1 MTHQIS
7 LWLLGATVVFL
18 WIFFIAGNQILG
30 NAFIRL
36 VWLLQKPFKRGDLV
50 EVGEISGKIDQIG
63 WQGVSL
69 ESEVGDYVL
78 ISNCQIWKKPIK
90 RKQSSSGS
98 HGVEIRLPL
107 FVESD
112 GATARLAAIEAL
124 LLSPY
129 LALDR
134 PYYVGLEFMPS
145 GEVGVRVRVAV
156 FDASQK
162 DLFESSIIENYQ
174 LLMR

>member
-1 MTHQIS
+1 MSYQIS
-7 LWLLGATVVFL
+7 LWALGAAVLVFVIL
-18 WIFFIAGNQILG
+18 CIAGGHIVKNYL
-30 NAFIRL
+30 IRL
-36 VWLLQKPFKRGDLV
+36 IWLVQKPFKRGDLV
-50 EVGEISGKIDQIG
+50 EVGEISGKIVQIG
-63 WQGVSL
+63 WQSVSL

-78 ISNCQIWKKPIK
+78 ISNFLVWKKPIK
-90 RKQSSSGS
+90 RRQSSSGS

-107 FVESD
+107 FGESD

-145 GEVGVRVRVAV
+145 GEVGVRVRAAV

-162 DLFESSIIENYQ
+162 ELFESSIIENYQ
-174 LLMR
+174 LLVQ

>member
-18 WIFFIAGNQILG
+18 WILFIAGNQILR

-36 VWLLQKPFKRGDLV
+36 VWLLQKPFNRGDLV

-63 WQGVSL
+63 WLGVSL

-107 FVESD
+107 FVKSD

-145 GEVGVRVRVAV
+145 GEVGVRVRAAV

>member
-1 MTHQIS
+1 MSYQIS
-7 LWLLGATVVFL
+7 LWALGAALLVFVIL
-18 WIFFIAGNQILG
+18 CVAGGHIVKNSL
-30 NAFIRL
+30 IRL
-36 VWLLQKPFKRGDLV
+36 IWLLQKPFKMGDLV
-50 EVGEISGKIDQIG
+50 EVGEISGKIVLIG
-63 WQGVSL
+63 WQSVSL

-78 ISNCQIWKKPIK
+78 ISNCQVWKNPIK
-90 RKQSSSGS
+90 RRQSSSGS

-107 FVESD
+107 FGESD

-145 GEVGVRVRVAV
+145 GEVGVRVRAAV

-162 DLFESSIIENYQ
+162 ELFESSIIENYQ
-174 LLMR
+174 LLVQ

>member
-1 MTHQIS
+1 MTPQIS
-7 LWLLGATVVFL
+7 LWLFAAAVPVFVVL
-18 WIFFIAGNQILG
+18 CIAGSQLVR

-36 VWLLQKPFKRGDLV
+36 VWLVQKPFKKGDLV
-50 EVGEISGKIDQIG
+50 EVGEISGKIVQVG

-78 ISNCQIWKKPIK
+78 ISNGQVWKKPIK

-107 FVESD
+107 FGEFD
-112 GATARLAAIEAL
+112 GATARRAAIEAL

-145 GEVGVRVRVAV
+145 GEVGVRVRAAV

-162 DLFESSIIENYQ
+162 ELFESSIIENYQ

>member
-1 MTHQIS
+1 MSYQIN
-7 LWLLGATVVFL
+7 LGDLGAFL
-18 WIFFIAGNQILG
+18 IFLAAVCIARNELLK
-30 NAFIRL
+30 NMFVRL
-36 VWLLQKPFKRGDLV
+36 FWSVQKPFKKGDLV
-50 EVGEISGKIDQIG
+50 EIAGTSGKIIQMG

-69 ESEVGDYVL
+69 ESAVGDYVL
-78 ISNCQIWKKPIK
+78 IPNLQIWKNPII
-90 RKQSSSGS
+90 RKQAPSGS

-107 FVESD
+107 FGESD
-112 GATARLAAIEAL
+112 GAAARLAAIESL

-134 PYYVGLEFMPS
+134 PYDVGLEFLPS
-145 GEVGVRVRVAV
+145 GNVGVRVRASV

-162 DLFESSIIENYQ
+162 ERFESSIIENYQ